1 MDNQTSKTLGQKIS
15 DLRAQKGISQ
25 TELAEVLDV
34 SRQSISKWETDTA
47 LPEIDKLVAISRYF
61 GVPVGALLGLEEKQV
76 NEPAE
81 NGELSET
88 QLKMV
93 QEIVDRYLAAQP
105 KSMSKKRRTVLK
117 IAACVAAV
125 CLAVG
130 LSKMTGQLKDLNRQ
144 YHDLRYS
151 IDNVTYGVNNQ
162 INSIS
167 GRVEELLKQQN
178 NLTADYGTEIKDID
192 ISGKMVTFSFRAV
205 PKTFTEGMTAWLEAE
220 NGTTKFTFGP
230 FEPVGQTFSGE
241 ATFAMTDTI
250 SLYIV
255 FETDGKRETQLLDT
269 YTDLYQSTVP
279 IVYVEEYLDQN
290 CIADKKLTFERQ
302 PVVISLDKPY
312 YDYDNTLYGSL
323 IPKIKEVRAGLFR
336 NKQLAV
342 WLEEDQQAYG
352 GIGYHEDGDY
362 GIYVYELPEGFGLPV
377 SAGDEICIAAVIEDE
392 AGRQFIR
399 TGDNWLTIGEEGG
412 NLTVEQNGYEVSGY
426 DYAISDSVE
435 LAEWKY

>member
-15 DLRAQKGISQ
+15 ELRAQKGISQ

-61 GVPVGALLGLEEKQV
+61 GVPVGALLGLEEEQV
-76 NEPAE
+76 SEPAE
-81 NGELSET
+81 NGELNET

-192 ISGKMVTFSFRAV
+192 ISGKMVTFSFSAV

-220 NGTTKFTFGP
+220 NGTAKFTFGP

-241 ATFAMTDTI
+241 ATFAMTDAI

-269 YTDLYQSTVP
+269 YTDLHQRSVP
-279 IVYVEEYLDQN
+279 VIYVEEYLDQN
-290 CIADKKLTFERQ
+290 RIADKKLTFERQ

-312 YDYDNTLYGSL
+312 FDTVYGSL
-323 IPKIKEVRAGLFR
+323 IPGIKEIRAGLFR
-336 NKQLAV
+336 NQQLV
-342 WLEEDQQAYG
+342 FWLEEDVQATEPRREDS
-352 GIGYHEDGDY
+352 GYSVHF
-362 GIYVYELPEGFGLPV
+362 YELPEGFGLPV

-399 TGDNWLTIGEEGG
+399 TGDNWLTIGEEGS
-412 NLTVEQNGYEVSGY
+412 NLTVEQNGYEVGGY

>member
-15 DLRAQKGISQ
+15 ELRAQKGISQ

-61 GVPVGALLGLEEKQV
+61 GVPVGALLGLEEEQV
-76 NEPAE
+76 SEPAE

-117 IAACVAAV
+117 IAVCLAAV

-130 LSKMTGQLKDLNRQ
+130 LSKMTGQLNDLSRQ
-144 YHDLRYS
+144 YHDLQYS
-151 IDNVTYGVNNQ
+151 INNVTNGVNYQ
-162 INSIS
+162 ISSIS
-167 GRVEELLKQQN
+167 DRVEEVLKQQN
-178 NLTADYGTEIKDID
+178 NLTADYGTEILRLNAGEDRIL
-192 ISGKMVTFSFRAV
+192 FSVYAV
-205 PKTFTEGMTAWLEAE
+205 PKTYVEGMTVSFAVDDGTGGTNTVIGEE
-220 NGTTKFTFGP
+220 NNQKFTGTLAS
-230 FEPVGQTFSGE
+230 QL
-241 ATFAMTDTI
+241 TDNI
-250 SLYIV
+250 SLSVIFV
-255 FETDGKRETQLLDT
+255 LPDGTRQTQLLDT
-269 YTDLYQSTVP
+269 YADLYRQTVP
-279 IVYVEEYLDQN
+279 LIYVEEYLN
-290 CIADKKLTFERQ
+290 ENRITDKKLSFEQQ
-302 PVVISLDKPY
+302 PVSVQLGKSY
-312 YDYDNTLYGSL
+312 CYDTIYGSL
-323 IPKIKEVRAGLFR
+323 IPEIKEVRAGLFR
-336 NKQLAV
+336 NQQLV
-342 WLEEDQQAYG
+342 FWLEEDVQATEPRREDSGYG
-352 GIGYHEDGDY
+352 VH
-362 GIYVYELPEGFGLPV
+362 VYELPEGFGLPV

-399 TGDNWLTIGEEGG
+399 TGDNWLTIGEEGS
-412 NLTVEQNGYEVSGY
+412 NLTVEQNGYEVGGY

>member
-15 DLRAQKGISQ
+15 ELRAQKGISQ

-61 GVPVGALLGLEEKQV
+61 GVPVGALLGLEEEQV
-76 NEPAE
+76 SEPAE
-81 NGELSET
+81 NGELNET

-192 ISGKMVTFSFRAV
+192 ISGKMVTFSFSAV

-220 NGTTKFTFGP
+220 NGTAKFTFGP

-241 ATFAMTDTI
+241 ATFAMTDAI

-269 YTDLYQSTVP
+269 YTDLHQRSVP
-279 IVYVEEYLDQN
+279 VIYVEEYLDQN
-290 CIADKKLTFERQ
+290 RIADKKLTFERQ

-312 YDYDNTLYGSL
+312 YDTIYGSL
-323 IPKIKEVRAGLFR
+323 IPEIKEVRAGLFR
-336 NKQLAV
+336 NQQLV
-342 WLEEDQQAYG
+342 FWLEEDVQATEPRREDS
-352 GIGYHEDGDY
+352 GYSVHF
-362 GIYVYELPEGFGLPV
+362 YELPEGFGLPV

-399 TGDNWLTIGEEGG
+399 TGDNWLTIGEEGS
-412 NLTVEQNGYEVSGY
+412 NLTVEQNGYEVGGY